1 MGQVS
6 DDLEAGAAAKPCR
19 RSEEPS
25 FVTLLVSALI
35 SVLLMVALSTVMDRR
50 SNSVVSVHLTGYDG
64 IDPGAAGRV
73 VSPAFNITLRLNDT
87 CVDRA
92 DVAVLYS
99 GVALGWARV
108 DPRDCAKRRWAKDV
122 EVAARGAGV
131 GLSQRLRD
139 RMASDWRSGAVEL
152 DVDVTTYMEDPP
164 STDTEFLQH
173 MIVKKVRIFNEKEE
187 QATADASS
195 QMFWSA

>member
-6 DDLEAGAAAKPCR
+6 DDLEAGAAAKPYR
-19 RSEEPS
+19 RSEESS

-50 SNSVVSVHLTGYDG
+50 SPPVVSVHLMGYDG
-64 IDPGAAGRV
+64 MDPGAAGRV

-92 DVAVLYS
+92 DVTVMYS

-108 DPRDCAKRRWAKDV
+108 DPRDCVKRRWAKDV
-122 EVAARGAGV
+122 EVVARGAGV

-152 DVDVTTYMEDPP
+152 DVDITTYKEDTP
-164 STDTEFLQH
+164 STDTGFPQD
-173 MIVKKVRIFNEKEE
+173 MIVQKVRIFNEKEE

-195 QMFWSA
+195 QMFLSA

>member
-1 MGQVS
+1 S
-6 DDLEAGAAAKPCR
+6 EDLEAGAAAKPYR

-25 FVTLLVSALI
+25 FVTLLVSVLI
-35 SVLLMVALSTVMDRR
+35 SVLLVVALSVMERR
-50 SNSVVSVHLTGYDG
+50 RRPSVVSVHLTGYDG
-64 IDPGAAGRV
+64 IDPGGAGRV

-122 EVAARGAGV
+122 EVVARGAGV

-152 DVDVTTYMEDPP
+152 DVDVTTYKEDPP
-164 STDTEFLQH
+164 STDTEFPQD

-187 QATADASS
+187 QATTDASS